1 MNSQKLPKN
10 PPEISQ
16 KRIRLPSCVL
26 KSEEIILD
34 FRNLIKNK
42 SLNCKKYLEIRFPK
56 NGGFVFLYVMGQRCL
71 FSFHIPALSR
81 PARPFLAIKFGF
93 YRQSSRILQHPG
105 IKNRPQ
111 AVWLKVY
118 SGYLICPFQA
128 KGGCPVTEF
137 FIPTR
142 QMNLI
147 SKHFCLEDL
156 ISFDLV

>member
-1 MNSQKLPKN
+1 MIYQNESPKTSQNL
-10 PPEISQ
+10 PEISQ
-16 KRIRLPSCVL
+16 KRIGLPSCVL
-26 KSEEIILD
+26 KSGEIILD
-34 FRNLIKNK
+34 FRNLIENK
-42 SLNCKKYLEIRFPK
+42 SLNYRKYSEIRFPK
-56 NGGFVFLYVMGQRCL
+56 NVVLGFLYVMGQRCL

-128 KGGCPVTEF
+128 KGGCPATC
-137 FIPTR
+137 
-142 QMNLI
+142 
-147 SKHFCLEDL
+147 K
-156 ISFDLV
+156 SFPLAK

>member
-34 FRNLIKNK
+34 FLNLIKNK

-81 PARPFLAIKFGF
+81 PAWPFHAIKFGF

-128 KGGCPVTEF
+128 KGGCPATEF
-137 FIPTR
+137 FIPTPPSQAVYLSHR
-142 QMNLI
+142 TPLY
-147 SKHFCLEDL
+147 
-156 ISFDLV
+156 